1 MRVWARMLAG
11 SSLAIRGRTTGVAA
25 ALKCGRLLALRAL
38 TLFLVC
44 NVGSPRHSQLWRS
57 QESFIGAVALSMW
70 VWLPRWVRAG
80 ACNVRVSSGLSICG
94 ARLVRW
100 AMRHQPS
107 LAAAHRGAMDIR
119 RENTFSI
126 ASTCRSAPSPH
137 QAAAPQIPRS
147 VHSPDDGAGTS
158 RQCGRPPRRSACCG
172 RSTRTL
178 GANSSHRCLAALSAA
193 WEWVAYGR
201 DGSGP
206 LT

>member
-107 LAAAHRGAMDIR
+107 VTEVWWAAGVVGVTQQSHDALLCATRWQGQ
-119 RENTFSI
+119 
-126 ASTCRSAPSPH
+126 ASAL
-137 QAAAPQIPRS
+137 
-147 VHSPDDGAGTS
+147 VAGMLPFKG
-158 RQCGRPPRRSACCG
+158 CA
-172 RSTRTL
+172 
-178 GANSSHRCLAALSAA
+178 
-193 WEWVAYGR
+193 
-201 DGSGP
+201 
-206 LT
+206 

>member
-70 VWLPRWVRAG
+70 VWLPRWVCAG

-107 LAAAHRGAMDIR
+107 VTEVWWAAGVVGVTQQSHDALLCATRWQGQ
-119 RENTFSI
+119 
-126 ASTCRSAPSPH
+126 ASVLVAGMLPSKGC
-137 QAAAPQIPRS
+137 A
-147 VHSPDDGAGTS
+147 
-158 RQCGRPPRRSACCG
+158 
-172 RSTRTL
+172 
-178 GANSSHRCLAALSAA
+178 
-193 WEWVAYGR
+193 
-201 DGSGP
+201 
-206 LT
+206 